1 MLLSEEDE
9 MDTEELESQLA
20 LLRSY
25 GAEDGRIEAKRAER
39 KLPESVV
46 DTLSAFANTTGG
58 LILLGVD
65 EAAGFAVTG
74 VADPAKVLAD
84 LCSVTRD
91 RVTPPLQP
99 SAGLGIVE
107 GKTVVWAQI
116 NELPRIEKPCYVTS
130 RGLHRGSYIRLGDGD
145 RRLTSEEV
153 QQLIADRGQPQF
165 DVEVVESASV
175 SDLDQHGITE
185 LLRRVRQSSPRPFSS
200 VDDTTALKMLNVLRP
215 AQDGSLRPTLAALLA
230 LGIYPQ
236 QFFPQLNLTFVHHP
250 TTTGS
255 TQGSVRFID
264 NVRVE
269 GPVPLM
275 VKDSLAVIQRNMTR
289 RAEVVGYGRRDVW
302 EYPPEALREAIVNAL
317 VHRDFSPGTR
327 GMQVQIEMYPD
338 RLTILNPGGL
348 FGAVDIAHL
357 GEGASSSRNSVLLK
371 ILEDVVI
378 PGEAARTICENR
390 GSGIRTMREELKSA
404 GMGPPDFFDRVTSF
418 LVKIPNYTLF
428 DDDTVSWLKAVG
440 PGLKDTQRMA
450 LALMRHGRI
459 LDNAGYRAATGQLD
473 SRQAY
478 RELQELVAR
487 ELVEQTGDKNGARYS
502 LSDYATSLLD
512 HNGARKIR
520 PNRRSQIIELLRV
533 RKDLSKTEVSDLLGI
548 SPKTVEH
555 YLRELRRGRMVEST
569 GARQGSKNTRYRLT
583 AEGAQGELFS

>member
-1 MLLSEEDE
+1 
-9 MDTEELESQLA
+9 MDAEELESQLA

-46 DTLSAFANTTGG
+46 DTLASFANTDGG

-65 EAAGFAVTG
+65 ESDGFAVTG
-74 VADPAKVLAD
+74 VTDPAKVLAD
-84 LCSVTRD
+84 LCSVARD
-91 RVTPPLQP
+91 KLLPPLQP
-99 SAGLGIVE
+99 AAGLSVIN
-107 GKTVVWAQI
+107 GKTVIWAQI
-116 NELPRIEKPCYVTS
+116 NELPRAEKPCYVAS

-165 DVEVVESASV
+165 DVEVVASASTD
-175 SDLDQHGITE
+175 DLDPQGLIDF
-185 LLRRVRQSSPRPFSS
+185 LRRVRQSSPRPFSS
-200 VDDTTALKMLNVLRP
+200 VDDTTALRMLNVLRP
-215 AQDGSLRPTLAALLA
+215 DQDGTLRPTLAGIMA

-250 TTTGS
+250 TPTGS
-255 TQGSVRFID
+255 AHGTTRFLD

-269 GPVPLM
+269 GSVPLM
-275 VKDSLAVIQRNMTR
+275 AKESLAVIQRNMSR
-289 RAEVVGYGRRDVW
+289 RAEVVGHGRRDVW

-327 GMQVQIEMYPD
+327 GMQVQVEMYPD

-357 GEGASSSRNSVLLK
+357 GDGVSSSRNSVLQK
-371 ILEDVVI
+371 ILEDVAI
-378 PGEAARTICENR
+378 PGEAGRMICENR
-390 GSGIRTMREELKSA
+390 GSGIRTMRAELESA

-428 DDDTVSWLKAVG
+428 DDETVAWLTALG
-440 PGLKDTQRMA
+440 PGLKGTQRMA
-450 LALMRHGRI
+450 LALMRHGRV
-459 LDNAGYRAATGQLD
+459 LDNAGYRAATGQFD

-487 ELVEQTGDKNGARYS
+487 ELVLQTGDKNGARYS
-502 LSDYATSLLD
+502 LSDYATSRLD
-512 HNGARKIR
+512 ENGGRRIR
-520 PNRRSQIIELLRV
+520 PNRRRQIEDLLRL
-533 RKDLSKTEVSDLLGI
+533 RKELSKSEISELLGI
-548 SPKTVEH
+548 SAKTIEH
-555 YLRELRRGRMVEST
+555 YLRELRRERKVEPT
-569 GARQGSKNTRYRLT
+569 ETTRGSKNTRYRLT
-583 AEGAQGELFS
+583 VEAEQGELFS

>member
-1 MLLSEEDE
+1 
-9 MDTEELESQLA
+9 MDVEELESQLA

-25 GAEDGRIEAKRAER
+25 GAEDGRIEAKRTER

-46 DTLSAFANTTGG
+46 ETMSAFANTTGG
-58 LILLGVD
+58 LIILGVD
-65 EAAGFAVTG
+65 ESVGFAVTG
-74 VADPAKVLAD
+74 VTEPAKVLAD
-84 LCSVTRD
+84 LCAASRD
-91 RVTPPLQP
+91 RLTPPLQP

-116 NELPRIEKPCYVTS
+116 NELPRAEKPCYVAS
-130 RGLHRGSYIRLGDGD
+130 RGLHRGSYVRLGDGD

-165 DVEVVESASV
+165 DVEIVESASV
-175 SDLDQHGITE
+175 ADLDRAGLTE

-215 AQDGSLRPTLAALLA
+215 SRDGTLRPTLAGILA

-250 TTTGS
+250 TSTGS
-255 TQGSVRFID
+255 TLGTTRFLD

-269 GPVPLM
+269 GPVPSM
-275 VKDSLAVIQRNMTR
+275 VKDALAVIQRNMSR
-289 RAEVVGYGRRDVW
+289 RAEIAGHGRRDVW

-327 GMQVQIEMYPD
+327 GMQVQVEMYPD
-338 RLTILNPGGL
+338 RLTIVNPGGL

-357 GEGASSSRNSVLLK
+357 GEGASSARNSVLLK
-371 ILEDVVI
+371 ILEDVVV
-378 PGEAARTICENR
+378 PGEPTRTICENR
-390 GSGIRTMREELKSA
+390 GSGIRTMRAELKSA
-404 GMGPPDFFDRVTSF
+404 GMAPPDFSDRVTSF
-418 LVKIPNYTLF
+418 FVKIPNYTLF
-428 DDDTVSWLKAVG
+428 DDDTIGWLTALG

-459 LDNAGYRAATGQLD
+459 LDNSGYRIATGQVD

-502 LSDYATSLLD
+502 LSTYATSLSAD
-512 HNGARKIR
+512 KSTRKIR
-520 PNRRSQIIELLRV
+520 PNRRWQIVELLRL
-533 RKDLSKTEVSDLLGI
+533 RGDLSKTEVSDLLGI
-548 SPKTVEH
+548 SAKTIEH
-555 YLRELRRGRMVEST
+555 YLRELRREKRVEST
-569 GARQGSKNTRYRLT
+569 EATRGSKNTRYRLT
-583 AEGAQGELFS
+583 TEGEQGELFP

>member
-1 MLLSEEDE
+1 
-9 MDTEELESQLA
+9 MDAEELESQLA

-46 DTLSAFANTTGG
+46 DTMSAFANTTGG

-65 EAAGFAVTG
+65 ETVGFAVTG
-74 VADPAKVLAD
+74 VTDPGKVLAD
-84 LCSVTRD
+84 LCSAARD
-91 RVTPPLQP
+91 KLAPPLQP
-99 SAGLGIVE
+99 SAGLGVVD

-116 NELPRIEKPCYVTS
+116 NELPRAEKPCYVTS
-130 RGLHRGSYIRLGDGD
+130 RGLHRGSYVRLGDGD

-153 QQLIADRGQPQF
+153 QQLIADRGQPRF
-165 DVEVVESASV
+165 DGEIVEEASV
-175 SDLDQHGITE
+175 EDLDPQGLAE

-200 VDDTTALKMLNVLRP
+200 VDDTTALKMLNVLR
-215 AQDGSLRPTLAALLA
+215 ADGDGTLRPTLAGLLA

-250 TTTGS
+250 TKTGA
-255 TQGSVRFID
+255 TQGVTRFLD
-264 NVRVE
+264 NVRIE

-275 VKDSLAVIQRNMTR
+275 VKDSLAVIQRNMSR
-289 RAEVVGYGRRDVW
+289 RAEVVGHGRKDVW

-378 PGEAARTICENR
+378 SGEARTICENR
-390 GSGIRTMREELKSA
+390 GSGIRIMREELKGA

-418 LVKIPNYTLF
+418 LVRIPNYSLF
-428 DDDTVSWLKAVG
+428 DDDTVAWLTAVG

-450 LALMRHGRI
+450 LALMRHGRV
-459 LDNAGYRAATGQLD
+459 LDNAGYRAATGQFD

-502 LSDYATSLLD
+502 LSDYATALLD
-512 HNGARKIR
+512 DNGVRRIR
-520 PNRRSQIIELLRV
+520 PNRRRQILDLLRL
-533 RKDLSKTEVSDLLGI
+533 RKDLSKTEISELLGI

-555 YLRELRRGRMVEST
+555 YLRELRRERKVEST
-569 GARQGSKNTRYRLT
+569 EASRGSKNTRYRLT
-583 AEGAQGELFS
+583 AEGEQGELFL